1 MIKVYQIS
9 LSDYEH
15 RLIEIEGWAANAK
28 IKAYADRLFDRKFEI
43 GSFKFYEPVA
53 IVDADSMDVAFELM
67 NLWEQPERI
76 QKLKMRVPSM
86 SVGDILEKD
95 GEFYRVAS
103 FGFDKLEGI
112 AA

>member
-9 LSDYEH
+9 LSDYEQ

-28 IKAYADRLFDRKFEI
+28 IKAYADRLFDRLFEV

-53 IVDADSMDVAFELM
+53 IVAAEDLEEAFKLM
-67 NLWEQPERI
+67 NLWEEPERV
-76 QKLKMRVPSM
+76 QKLKLRVPSM

-112 AA
+112 

>member
-9 LSDYEH
+9 LSDAEC
-15 RLIEIEGWAANAK
+15 RLLEMEGWDASPK
-28 IKAYADRLFDRKFEI
+28 IKAYADKSFSRMFKIE
-43 GSFKFYEPVA
+43 SFKFYEPVA
-53 IVDADSMDVAFELM
+53 IVDAEDMDVAFELM
-67 NLWEQPERI
+67 NLWEQPERV
-76 QKLKMRVPSM
+76 QKLKLRVPSM

-112 AA
+112 